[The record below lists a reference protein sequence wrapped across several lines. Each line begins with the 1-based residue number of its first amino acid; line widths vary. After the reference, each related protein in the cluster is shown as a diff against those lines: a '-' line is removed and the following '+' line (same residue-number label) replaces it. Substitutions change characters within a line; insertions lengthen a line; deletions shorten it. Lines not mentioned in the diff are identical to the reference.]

1 MCGKDKAFWNTN
13 EAQKKGDSRRPQKK
27 YHEKQLLIRLI

>member
-13 EAQKKGDSRRPQKK
+13 EAQKKGRLAPPSKK
-27 YHEKQLLIRLI
+27 NIMKNNYLFA